1 MLNKNQSMKKTILV
15 MATAISLFACSNP
28 QATTTANSDDAMM
41 ATYKENAKVVELALQ
56 AFAKNDLTEFETYVA
71 DTAKFHGPGFN
82 DTVAYTKAQWI
93 ERLASFHTILKDIKA
108 NIEVT
113 VPGLDTASLKPDGSV
128 RTYVIWQSV
137 SIINGHKYNNKFYS
151 VFKLNAD
158 HKIIDEDQ
166 YFDATGVVADAM
178 APKK

>member
-1 MLNKNQSMKKTILV
+1 MKKTILV
-15 MATAISLFACSNP
+15 MATAISFFACTNP

-41 ATYKENAKVVELALQ
+41 AEFRENAKVVEAALQ
-56 AFAKNDLTEFETYVA
+56 AFAKNDLAEFGTYVS

-82 DTVAYTKAQWI
+82 DTVPFTKAQWI

-108 NIEVT
+108 NIGLT
-113 VPGLDTASLKPDGSV
+113 LPGMDTTTFKLDGTGV
-128 RTYVIWQSV
+128 RTYVNWQSE

-158 HKIIDEDQ
+158 HKIIEEDQ
-166 YFDATGVVADAM
+166 FFDATGLVADAM

>member
-1 MLNKNQSMKKTILV
+1 MKKTILV
-15 MATAISLFACSNP
+15 MATAISFFACTNP
-28 QATTTANSDDAMM
+28 QATTTANSDDANM
-41 ATYKENAKVVELALQ
+41 ATFRENAKVVEAALQ
-56 AFAKNDLTEFETYVA
+56 AFAKNDLAEFGTYVS

-82 DTVAYTKAQWI
+82 DTVPFTKAQWI

-108 NIEVT
+108 
-113 VPGLDTASLKPDGSV
+113 
-128 RTYVIWQSV
+128 TYVTWQSE

-166 YFDATGVVADAM
+166 FFDATGVVADAM

>member
-1 MLNKNQSMKKTILV
+1 MKKTILV
-15 MATAISLFACSNP
+15 MATAISFLACTNP
-28 QATTTANSDDAMM
+28 QAITTANSDDANM
-41 ATYKENAKVVELALQ
+41 ATFKENAKVVELALQ
-56 AFAKNDLTEFETYVA
+56 AFAKNDLAEFGTYVA
-71 DTAKFHGPGFN
+71 DTAKFRGPGFN

-113 VPGLDTASLKPDGSV
+113 VPGLDTASFKPDGSV
-128 RTYVIWQSV
+128 RTYVIWQSE

-151 VFKLNAD
+151 VFKFNAD

>member
-1 MLNKNQSMKKTILV
+1 MLNKNQFMKKTILV
-15 MATAISLFACSNP
+15 MATAISFFACTNP
-28 QATTTANSDDAMM
+28 QATTTANSDDANM
-41 ATYKENAKVVELALQ
+41 ATFRENAKVVEAALQ
-56 AFAKNDLTEFETYVA
+56 AFAKNDLAEFGTYVS

-82 DTVAYTKAQWI
+82 DTVPFTKAQWI

-108 NIEVT
+108 NIKGSL
-113 VPGLDTASLKPDGSV
+113 PGLDTETLKPNGNV
-128 RTYVIWQSV
+128 RTYVTWQSE

-166 YFDATGVVADAM
+166 FFDATGVVADAM

>member
-28 QATTTANSDDAMM
+28 QATTTANSDDATM

-56 AFAKNDLTEFETYVA
+56 AFAKNDLAEFGTYVA

-128 RTYVIWQSV
+128 RTYVIWQSE

>member
-1 MLNKNQSMKKTILV
+1 
-15 MATAISLFACSNP
+15 MATTISLFACTNP
-28 QATTTANSDDAMM
+28 EATTITGSDEASISEFN
-41 ATYKENAKVVELALQ
+41 ENAKVVKSALQ
-56 AFAKNDLTEFETYVA
+56 AFAKNDLAEFGTYVS
-71 DTAKFHGPGFN
+71 DTVKIYGPGFN

-113 VPGLDTASLKPDGSV
+113 VPGLDTASFKPDGSV
-128 RTYVIWQSV
+128 RTYVIWQSE

>member
-1 MLNKNQSMKKTILV
+1 MLNKNQFMKKTILV
-15 MATAISLFACSNP
+15 MATAISFFACTNP

-41 ATYKENAKVVELALQ
+41 AEFRENAKVVEAALQ
-56 AFAKNDLTEFETYVA
+56 AFAKNDLAEFGTYVS

-82 DTVAYTKAQWI
+82 DTVAFTKAQWI
-93 ERLASFHTILKDIKA
+93 ERLTSFHTILKDIKA
-108 NIEVT
+108 NIEVS
-113 VPGLDTASLKPDGSV
+113 VPGLDTATLKPDGSV
-128 RTYVIWQSV
+128 RTYVIWQSE

-166 YFDATGVVADAM
+166 FFDATGVVADAM